1 MEIDIAPLHNQPL
14 FGSLSISP
22 PASMF
27 ESFSPL
33 LHFNDDILDSLNPST
48 DDDDVDDWLKPL
60 PFDQLFEHDLQLN
73 LNDIDLITE
82 DEKEKFNSNFVFPE
96 DEALLNDYSQSQIS
110 QENEFVDLYLSRSSE
125 QQIPSASAAAAAAA
139 ATAAAA
145 AAAAATTT
153 MTTTTTT
160 VRLIH
165 QPKLEPTEL
174 PTTLYV
180 SGNELQF
187 RPILTATNNHNNGK
201 TIGHTYT
208 TTTSSPITSVP
219 IQSSIPIVPARVLK
233 GKKFKRGGRVTA
245 RGASRNSAAAKRRL
259 NSTAAE
265 PKASVVIIAEDAT
278 RIDSKTTTLGLSSTS
293 ANDNDLL
300 KSTSNNSNR
309 SSTRRRMKSTPRE
322 VILFRNGAFISK
334 EPISKQ
340 QQQQQQ
346 QPTTTLCFET
356 TTTTTNNGCSTV
368 GQPLHQQQITATG
381 LQAAAQIVACNVLRQ
396 ATFND
401 ALIEQLIKREP
412 SHTDD
417 EYPIYCYSTP
427 STTSTTSPTMDE
439 YENSCSTTLKILGCN
454 TTAPLTPSNTTTTTT
469 IELLTLAA
477 LQQQQQQHQHQQTR
491 QQVCYIKQEPL
502 TTTTTTTFLLPR
514 LLQ

>member
-60 PFDQLFEHDLQLN
+60 SFDQLFEHDLQLN

-96 DEALLNDYSQSQIS
+96 DEVLLNDYSHSHIS
-110 QENEFVDLYLSRSSE
+110 HENEFVDLYFSRSSE
-125 QQIPSASAAAAAAA
+125 QQIPSGSNTAAASAAAAAAA
-139 ATAAAA
+139 ATA
-145 AAAAATTT
+145 T

-187 RPILTATNNHNNGK
+187 RPILTTTNNHNNGK

-278 RIDSKTTTLGLSSTS
+278 RIDSKTTTLGLSSSS

-300 KSTSNNSNR
+300 KSNATSSNR

-346 QPTTTLCFET
+346 QQPTTTLCFET
-356 TTTTTNNGCSTV
+356 TTTTTNNSCSTV
-368 GQPLHQQQITATG
+368 APPLHQQQITATG

-427 STTSTTSPTMDE
+427 STTSTSSPTMDE

-477 LQQQQQQHQHQQTR
+477 LQQQQQQQTR